1 MSNDTKNSLQT
12 VYEDVTIK
20 TVVGSLKDGTV
31 WTAKKVWEFSPRTVW
46 EGISSTAIK
55 AKNAVT
61 PTKKPKPL
69 NTIDF
74 SSMTNVTLED
84 LMAFVQNQINT
95 SLIVVSKD
103 TGEVLDTIDDAQF
116 VVKSMDTIDE
126 NTSEEESSTNK

>member
-1 MSNDTKNSLQT
+1 MDNDTKNSLQT

-20 TVVGSLKDGTV
+20 TVVGGLKDGTV

-69 NTIDF
+69 NTIDL
-74 SSMTNVTLED
+74 SGMANMTLED
-84 LMAFVQNQINT
+84 LMAFVQAQMNT
-95 SLIVVSKD
+95 SIVVVSKN
-103 TGEVLDTIDDAQF
+103 TGEIVDTIDDAQF
-116 VVKSMDTIDE
+116 VVKSMDTVDE
-126 NTSEEESSTNK
+126 STSEKES